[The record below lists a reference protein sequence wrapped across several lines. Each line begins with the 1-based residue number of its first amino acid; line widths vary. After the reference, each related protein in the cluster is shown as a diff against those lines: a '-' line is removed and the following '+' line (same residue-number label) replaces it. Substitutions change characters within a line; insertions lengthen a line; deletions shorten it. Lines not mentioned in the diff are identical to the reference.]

1 MHYGKR
7 TALAIVVAL
16 AVTAVATAQPYFGAR
31 VPIGYV
37 TADVENLDEDR
48 FVTGIEGVGGLAFGN
63 TALEAKVGFV
73 SHVYSVEF
81 LGETV
86 SAYLNYTRFAL
97 LGKLQPAGPLYLG
110 AGVEFSYLVG
120 AGVSTD
126 GASYDQQIDAQD
138 GPIFLA
144 LEGGLAL
151 PFGPNLTL
159 PIGAFFN
166 FAVGNIPD
174 DSQLI
179 ELGIKAGLTYSY

>member
-1 MHYGKR
+1 MLYRKR
-7 TALAIVVAL
+7 FAMVMVMVVGL
-16 AVTAVATAQPYFGAR
+16 SVTASAQPYFGAR
-31 VPIGYV
+31 VPLGYV
-37 TADVENLDEDR
+37 TADVENLDENR

-120 AGVSTD
+120 AGVATD

-166 FAVGNIPD
+166 FAVGNIPE

-179 ELGIKAGLTYSY
+179 ELGLKAGLTYSY